1 MDKMTKQQELQ
12 GIVGEIE
19 NYKRR
24 MEELSRQGQLIEN
37 TALELNSTI
46 EALNALAENKPGTTI
61 LVPLG
66 SGSFARAELKDTE
79 KVIVGIGSNISVE
92 KNTADAK
99 KVIEAR
105 VEELNS
111 TFEKIQKT
119 AIGVNN
125 KLIELSA
132 ESERLIRAI
141 RGGQQ

>member
-99 KVIEAR
+99 KVIETR

-125 KLIELSA
+125 KLIELNS
-132 ESERLIRAI
+132 EYERLIRAI
-141 RGGQQ
+141 QVEKR